1 MTPGAMTGVP
11 DQEPRDEAAG
21 LLGQMTTPLDGLYRR
36 HPERNLAVIS
46 QAITGSYQGTGP
58 IRLGPRR
65 GLVVIAVDGL
75 GYHPARATLTSAD
88 LSPLSSEF
96 PTTTVA
102 CLMTSVTGE
111 PAGTH
116 GFIGVQYLHANGRTL
131 VNCHDGSTAGQTTAA
146 LARPTTAPVLRTI
159 FDRLASAGTPVL
171 ALPNELGFLHAGAR
185 GRLLHGA
192 RVSGPALPAGDPA
205 DLVSAFATQI
215 LAATAAEPDAM
226 IWTYLDLDRH
236 VHAHGFDQRAA
247 AAMTALD
254 ELARRLRD
262 GGTSV
267 LVFSDHGLARS
278 VPSPATEAAWQ
289 TASSERWCRLP
300 PGGAGRIRWLYPHPG
315 REDRLSSLLGRQL
328 QDAIVVTSGQLAELG
343 YVAAGSVGQR
353 RLGEVVLIA
362 TGADFPVPD
371 VTVAYEHGSMTAEEV
386 LVPMAIWSA
395 AR

>member
-1 MTPGAMTGVP
+1 MTPDVVTAP
-11 DQEPRDEAAG
+11 LPDEASG
-21 LLGQMTTPLDGLYRR
+21 LLSQMTTPLGGLYRR
-36 HPERNLAVIS
+36 HPERNLAAIGA
-46 QAITGSYQGTGP
+46 AITGSYQDAGP
-58 IRLGPRR
+58 IQLGPRR

-75 GYHPARATLTSAD
+75 GYRHARATLTSAA
-88 LSPLSSEF
+88 LTPLSSEF

-111 PAGTH
+111 PPCTH
-116 GFIGVQYLHANGRTL
+116 GFIGVQYLHATGQTL
-131 VNCHDGSTAGQTTAA
+131 VNCHDGSTTGQTTPG
-146 LARPTTAPVLRTI
+146 LARPTTAPVLRTV
-159 FDRLASAGTPVL
+159 FDRLADAGVPAA
-171 ALPNELGFLHAGAR
+171 ALPNELGFLHAGVR
-185 GRLLHGA
+185 DRLLHGA
-192 RVSGPALPAGDPA
+192 RVTGSALPALPDPV

-215 LAATAAEPDAM
+215 LAAAAAEPAAM

-236 VHAHGFDQRAA
+236 VHTHGFDQRAA
-247 AAMTALD
+247 AAMTALG
-254 ELARRLRD
+254 ELAQRLRD

-278 VPSPATEAAWQ
+278 APSPATEAAWRSA
-289 TASSERWCRLP
+289 TSEYWCRLP

-315 REDRLSSLLGRQL
+315 REDRLSSLLGRQFP
-328 QDAIVVTSGQLAELG
+328 DAVVVTSGQLAELG
-343 YVAAGSVGQR
+343 YVTAGSAGQR